1 MAERVNR
8 NGGVIEAGRGHGR
21 EMPEPSANRPD
32 PRTGP
37 RHDSRHAT
45 DVRRRKG
52 IWTAA
57 CHCGWTSEAMSAF
70 TAWSATRRHLTDTGT
85 IAIRPPA
92 PKHPNV
98 RLLDE
103 PSQPPAH

>member
-1 MAERVNR
+1 
-8 NGGVIEAGRGHGR
+8 
-21 EMPEPSANRPD
+21 MPEPSADRPD

-37 RHDSRHAT
+37 RHDTRHET

-57 CHCGWTSEAMSAF
+57 CSCGWASEAMSAF
-70 TAWSATRRHLTDTGT
+70 TAWSATRRHLTDTGA

-92 PKHPNV
+92 PKQPNV

-103 PSQPPAH
+103 PARPPAH

>member
-1 MAERVNR
+1 
-8 NGGVIEAGRGHGR
+8 
-21 EMPEPSANRPD
+21 MPEPSAARPD

-37 RHDSRHAT
+37 HDTRHQT

-52 IWTAA
+52 IWTAG
-57 CHCGWTSEAMSAF
+57 CNCGWTSEAMSAF
-70 TAWSATRRHLTDTGT
+70 TAWSATRRHLTDTGA

-92 PKHPNV
+92 PKQPNV

-103 PSQPPAH
+103 PVTPPAH